1 MYDVSSC
8 LGESLDVAGREMD
21 HVYEDGARTEEV
33 EGAAVGNCCVVLTR
47 EEDAVG
53 G

>member
-8 LGESLDVAGREMD
+8 LGEGVDVGCGEMD

-33 EGAAVGNCCVVLTR
+33 EGGAVGNCCVVLTG

>member
-8 LGESLDVAGREMD
+8 LGEGVDVGCGEMD
-21 HVYEDGARTEEV
+21 HVHEDGARTEEV
-33 EGAAVGNCCVVLTR
+33 EGGAVGNCCVVLTG
-47 EEDAVG
+47 EEEAVG

>member
-1 MYDVSSC
+1 MDDVSSC
-8 LGESLDVAGREMD
+8 LGEGVDVAGREMD

-47 EEDAVG
+47 EEEAVG

>member
-8 LGESLDVAGREMD
+8 LGEKLDVRGREMD

-33 EGAAVGNCCVVLTR
+33 EGAAVGNCCVVLTG
-47 EEDAVG
+47 EEDAVRG
-53 G
+53 